1 MKDEREWTSFLNARK
16 GLFVS
21 GVSGIFTTS
30 AEDKA
35 LKVEFEA
42 TVRMHPTHLPLGFDV
57 ESLKTERNRLQSIKK
72 RHAINQIVRE
82 YADRNRI
89 EYEEIKKD
97 PKSYLEIRR
106 DNPDAFSTLLKIKKI
121 GLFNE
126 QTILRRNVYR
136 GIKEIIAPE
145 ILKNSK
151 DSKSHKNEN
160 LYDLRV
166 LSELETRHIAAGEA
180 KKAAW
185 WISILKNIKQIA
197 LKSVQSQKDQI
208 ANQQRI
214 FIAVNAVHEKHK
226 KEEEKVKRKTE
237 RARIQALKSNDE
249 QEYLKLIKQEKNTRL
264 THILKKTDE
273 YIDILK
279 RRIRVQQGIQETDQ
293 SGNTTDIT
301 QSGNMTNITQ
311 SGNNSH
317 HPSTTDLSQTDYFEA
332 AHSAK
337 ELIKEQPRS
346 VSYGLLREYQ
356 LKGVEWMVSLYN
368 NNLNGILADEMGLG
382 KTVQAIVFICY
393 ILEKKNQKDPF
404 LVVVPLSTFSNWQS
418 EFTRWSPSI
427 RVLPYRGDPSF
438 RKELKKESPAGRY
451 DVLLTTF
458 EYIIKD
464 RSFLSKTNWLYTIVD
479 EGHRM
484 KNSSSKLCT
493 VMNTHY
499 KSKYRLLL
507 TGTPLQNSLPELWSL
522 LNFVL
527 PKIFCSGGSF
537 DDWFSAP
544 LTHIGEKI
552 ELTEEEELLIIKRLH
567 KVLRPFLLRRLKK
580 DVEAGLPDK
589 VETVIKCRMSP
600 LQKALYKEVRD
611 TTISKQ
617 ETTRRLNNTIM
628 QLRKI
633 CNHPFVFER
642 VEEFVNPSKINNEL
656 LYRVSGK
663 FELLRRMLYK
673 LRETNHK
680 VLMFFQMTQIMTIME
695 DMLIMEQCKYLR
707 LDGAVKSEERGS
719 LISTFNDPSSD
730 YPVFL
735 LSTRAGGLGLNLQV
749 ADTVII
755 FDSDWNPHA
764 DQQAQDRA
772 HRIGQTKEVRIFRLI
787 TAETVEEYILE
798 RANHKLHV
806 DEKIIQAG
814 RFDNRTTH
822 EEREALLRNIFE
834 ETEGGDGSCA
844 ISSDE
849 ELNKILARTEDEL
862 IKFRLIDSSGVL
874 GSAELYS
881 GPVPSLL
888 AEEKEEE
895 TVRKRRTSAGR
906 GRKER
911 KGGEMG
917 KRQMMS
923 RMEGV
928 LDVLVRSTSGG
939 RRRIDLFMELPD
951 PAVYPDYYGIIKY
964 PISVAEIR
972 ENMEMYE
979 GMEEFEGDVRRM
991 CENAMIYNAEG
1002 STVYEDAK
1010 YFMHILNTIGK

>member
-1 MKDEREWTSFLNARK
+1 MKGDEREWTSFLNARK

-57 ESLKTERNRLQSIKK
+57 EALKTERHRLQNIK
-72 RHAINQIVRE
+72 RTQAINRIIRE
-82 YADRNRI
+82 YADRNHI
-89 EYEEIKKD
+89 MYEEIKED
-97 PKSYLEIRR
+97 PKAYLEMRR
-106 DNPDAFSTLLKIKKI
+106 EDADAFSTLLKIKKL
-121 GLFNE
+121 GLYHE
-126 QTILRRNVYR
+126 QSVLRRNVFR
-136 GIKEIIAPE
+136 GIKEIVSPE
-145 ILKNSK
+145 IIKISK
-151 DSKSHKNEN
+151 TSQAHKQEN

-166 LSELETRHIAAGEA
+166 LSDLESRHIAAGEA
-180 KKAAW
+180 KKVAW
-185 WISILKNIKQIA
+185 WLSTLKSIKQA
-197 LKSVQSQKDQI
+197 AMKSVQTQKDQI

-214 FIAVNAVHEKHK
+214 FIAVSAIHDKHR
-226 KEEEKVKRKTE
+226 KEEEKTKRKAE
-237 RARIQALKSNDE
+237 KARMQALKSNDE

-279 RRIRVQQGIQETDQ
+279 KRIRLQQGSDEDHKHTQQNTDSQGTNESAQE
-293 SGNTTDIT
+293 NTT
-301 QSGNMTNITQ
+301 Q
-311 SGNNSH
+311 
-317 HPSTTDLSQTDYFEA
+317 DYFEA

-393 ILEKKNQKDPF
+393 ILEKKQENDPF
-404 LVVVPLSTFSNWQS
+404 LVIVPLSTFSNWQS
-418 EFTRWSPSI
+418 EFSRWAPSI
-427 RVLPYRGDPSF
+427 RVLSYKGDPAQ
-438 RKELKKESPAGRY
+438 RKELKKETMAGKY

-458 EYIIKD
+458 EYVIKD
-464 RSFLSKTNWLYTIVD
+464 RSFLSKTQWLYTIVD

-484 KNSSSKLCT
+484 KNSGSKLCI
-493 VMNTHY
+493 VMNTYY

-527 PKIFCSGGSF
+527 PKIFCAGGSF
-537 DDWFSAP
+537 DEWFNAP
-544 LTHIGEKI
+544 LAHVGEKI
-552 ELTEEEELLIIKRLH
+552 ELNEEEELLIIKRLH

-589 VETVIKCRMSP
+589 VETIVKCKMSP
-600 LQKALYKEVRD
+600 LQRALYNEVRSAAV
-611 TTISKQ
+611 SKQ
-617 ETTRRLNNTIM
+617 ESTKRLNNTIM

-633 CNHPFVFER
+633 CNHPFVFDT
-642 VEEFVNPSKINNEL
+642 VEDFVNPQRINNDL
-656 LYRVSGK
+656 LHKVSGK
-663 FELLRRMLYK
+663 FGLLRRMLYK
-673 LRETNHK
+673 LRATGHK

-695 DMLIMEQCKYLR
+695 DMLVMEGFKYLR
-707 LDGAVKSEERGS
+707 LDGAVKSEERAA
-719 LISTFNDPSSD
+719 LISSFNDPTSE

-735 LSTRAGGLGLNLQV
+735 LSTRAGGLGLNLQI

-787 TAETVEEYILE
+787 TADTVEEYILQK
-798 RANHKLHV
+798 ALCKLHV

-834 ETEGGDGSCA
+834 GEEGDAGAGDDGSCVVG
-844 ISSDE
+844 SDD
-849 ELNKILARTEDEL
+849 ELNKMLARSEAEMVEFKRIDE
-862 IKFRLIDSSGVL
+862 SGVL
-874 GSAELYS
+874 GPFEMYS
-881 GPVPSLL
+881 GPVPSLF
-888 AEEKEEE
+888 ADSEQTDTPGTENGKRKSSMRPSKES
-895 TVRKRRTSAGR
+895 K
-906 GRKER
+906 
-911 KGGEMG
+911 KGGLV
-917 KRQMMS
+917 KRCD
-923 RMEGV
+923 EI
-928 LDVLVRSTSGG
+928 LDSLVRSTCNG
-939 RRRIDLFMELPD
+939 RRRSELFMELPD
-951 PAVYPDYYGIIKY
+951 PEMYPDYYEIIKY
-964 PISVAEIR
+964 PISIAEIR
-972 ENMEMYE
+972 ENIEIYDS
-979 GMEEFEGDVRRM
+979 MEEFESDVMRM
-991 CENAMIYNAEG
+991 CSNAMTYNAEG
-1002 STVYEDAK
+1002 STVYQDAK
-1010 YFMHILNTIGK
+1010 YFIHIFKTLTE